1 MPTRR
6 HQGHRL
12 PLPDENGPVEGS
24 PSTSPRGVPSRLPGE
39 DRVEGPSR
47 PRSRTWPVGGF
58 SSDWLPSL
66 AIYRRPRLIAVLLMG
81 FSSGLPLALTFAT
94 LSFRLAEIGVSRT
107 TIGLFALVGVPYSVK
122 FLWSPLIDRLPLPLF
137 TSSLGRRRGWALVI
151 QPVLAVAIL
160 ALGLVDPRSAPGL
173 TAIFAL
179 VVAFLSASQD
189 IVIDAYRIELL
200 RPEEQGA
207 GAAAT
212 QWGYRFGM
220 LAASAGALYAASF
233 GGWRFSYG
241 LMAALMLVGVGT
253 VWFTPEPSGVS
264 PPERLHGATAV
275 ARVTAWLRRAV
286 VAPFSDILMRNGAL
300 TILAFVVL
308 YKFGDALAGTMSNP
322 LYVSLGFTKVEL
334 ANIGKVYG
342 FAASLAGLAL
352 GGVVVLRLGVMRALL
367 VCGLLQMLSNLM
379 YALQVWAGHNLGAL
393 ALTIG
398 VENLT
403 GGMGSAAFVAY
414 LSGLCNI
421 AFTATQYA
429 LLSSLAA
436 VGRTTLSASGGALAD
451 ALGWVPFFVLST
463 TACLPGLALLLWIMR
478 EDSGCEAYRTTAD
491 QP

>member
-1 MPTRR
+1 
-6 HQGHRL
+6 
-12 PLPDENGPVEGS
+12 
-24 PSTSPRGVPSRLPGE
+24 
-39 DRVEGPSR
+39 
-47 PRSRTWPVGGF
+47 
-58 SSDWLPSL
+58 
-66 AIYRRPRLIAVLLMG
+66 MG

-107 TIGLFALVGVPYSVK
+107 EIGLFALVGIPYSVK
-122 FLWSPLIDRLPLPLF
+122 FLWSPLIDRSPIPWL
-137 TSSLGRRRGWALVI
+137 TAHLGRRRGWALAI
-151 QPVLAVAIL
+151 QPLLALAIL
-160 ALGLVDPRSAPGL
+160 GLGIVDPRAAPGL
-173 TAIFAL
+173 AAL
-179 VVAFLSASQD
+179 LALCVAFLSASQD

-200 RPEEQGA
+200 LPEEQGA

-233 GGWRFSYG
+233 GGWRFAYG
-241 LMAALMLVGVGT
+241 LMAALMLVGMIT
-253 VWFTPEPSGVS
+253 VWLTPEPGGAPS
-264 PPERLHGATAV
+264 PERPPGSDLF
-275 ARVTAWLRRAV
+275 ARAAAWLQGAV
-286 VAPFSDILMRNGAL
+286 VAPFRDMLSREGAL
-300 TILAFVVL
+300 VILAFVIL

-334 ANIGKVYG
+334 ANIAKIYG
-342 FAASLAGLAL
+342 FAASLAGLAA

-367 VCGLLQMLSNLM
+367 FCGVLQMASNLM
-379 YALQVWAGHNLGAL
+379 YAAQVAAGHNLVAL

-398 VENLT
+398 VENLA

-451 ALGWVPFFVLST
+451 ALGWTPFFLLAT
-463 TACLPGLALLLWIMR
+463 AACLPGLALLLWVMR
-478 EDSGCEAYRTTAD
+478 AEHRPAPRPVIASHS
-491 QP
+491 